1 MIPLHKF
8 SIIIASLFILLPA
21 QKGAAS
27 AYREE
32 TQLFS
37 LPQVSEKM
45 QVAVISLKAKQIERA
60 EKILT
65 EITKS
70 YPWYIEAPYLLTTL
84 YASQGKTQKAFDAL
98 DQAIAAGFDN
108 QTLLFK
114 DQNLAPLREDK
125 GFNLRVEKLIQKKA
139 QKAPITNEQKPQPS
153 TIQKQLAPITS
164 ANTIWDPR
172 VAALKAYF
180 KFNSRK
186 VAPAKVQQYDD
197 LAAKELNS
205 LFQRG
210 LAAGNTGDLY
220 DNRDRKHSSLN
231 PKQYPQL
238 AFTQYS
244 KIAVENDIDY
254 GLNTKILYN
263 TPTFGNTS
271 TAVSSGPFWRSQ
283 ARLAYTLPNGP
294 RQLAL
299 QYLNS
304 QLYIFPAVRDYT
316 KQKDLLPTNTP
327 YLLISEGKSGSD
339 QPFLRAVSS
348 ILAAFK
354 PAEKQELVESAKLI
368 PAIQMVFRKGQKSAV
383 SPEDYFTYKS
393 HPAVFTGD
401 DIDLV
406 KMIRLANDLD
416 ASEFP
421 SIVQMRVLEENQPIP
436 GIDDFTLSL
445 PETLFNTPAAIAR
458 VIRSSAFQK
467 TMKIQVKSVNKNF
480 NEKIEYKWVLLQG
493 DPGKISIEKS
503 TADGGTVRITSKWHT
518 PFEPKSRKGATSNR
532 VEIAVFA
539 VTDKSVSAPSFV
551 TLLYPENQTR
561 VYSAQGKIQS
571 IDHTGNERIYVDP
584 QIFAK
589 RNWRDDYH
597 YDNQGRLIGWTR
609 SQGTKT
615 TDFTYHGA
623 QVVETDASGR
633 ATKAQRVGYIYDRGP
648 TGHLEA
654 TEKPINSYLSIEY
667 LNNEDMRG
675 IITKQ

>member
-1 MIPLHKF
+1 MILF
-8 SIIIASLFILLPA
+8 QTFRILIASLFILVPSLA
-21 QKGAAS
+21 GATS

-32 TQLFS
+32 AQLFL

-45 QVAVISLKAKQIERA
+45 QVAVISLKAKQVTRA
-60 EKILT
+60 QKILT
-65 EITKS
+65 EISNS
-70 YPWYIEAPYLLTTL
+70 YPWYWEAPYLLTSL
-84 YASQGKTQKAFDAL
+84 YASQGKTQDAL
-98 DQAIAAGFDN
+98 RALDKAIAAGFDN
-108 QTLLFK
+108 HTLLYK
-114 DQNLAPLREDK
+114 DQSLASLRDNKE
-125 GFNLRVEKLIQKKA
+125 FNLRVEKLIQKRTPVKD
-139 QKAPITNEQKPQPS
+139 QKLQPS
-153 TIQKQLAPITS
+153 AIQKQLAPVTS
-164 ANTIWDPR
+164 ANTHWDPR
-172 VAALKAYF
+172 VAALKSYF

-186 VAPAKVQQYDD
+186 VASAQVQKQDD

-220 DNRDRKHSSLN
+220 DNRDRKHSSLSQ
-231 PKQYPQL
+231 KQYPQL

-263 TPTFGNTS
+263 APTFGNTS

-299 QYLNS
+299 QYLNNH
-304 QLYIFPAVRDYT
+304 LYIFPAVGDYT
-316 KQKDLLPTNTP
+316 KEKDLLPANTP

-339 QPFLRAVSS
+339 QPFMRAVSS

-354 PAEKQELVESAKLI
+354 PAEKDELIKSAKLI
-368 PAIQMVFRKGQKSAV
+368 PAIQMIFRKGQKNAV
-383 SPEDYFTYKS
+383 NLANYFTSKS
-393 HPAVFTGD
+393 HPAVFTAGQ
-401 DIDLV
+401 IDLV
-406 KMIRLANDLD
+406 KMIRLANNLD

-421 SIVQMRVLEENQPIP
+421 SVVQMRVLEENQPIP

-458 VIRSSAFQK
+458 VIRSSAFLK
-467 TMKIQVKSVNKNF
+467 TMKIQVKSVNKGF

-493 DPGKISIEKS
+493 DAAKISIKKS
-503 TADGGTVRITSKWHT
+503 TADGSTVEITSKWHT
-518 PFEPKSRKGATSNR
+518 SFEPRNRKGATSNR

-551 TLLYPENQTR
+551 TLLYPENQKR
-561 VYSAQGKIQS
+561 EYSAQGKILS
-571 IDHTGNERIYVDP
+571 IDHTYNAREYVDP

-589 RNWRDDYH
+589 RNWRDDYR
-597 YDNQGRLIGWTR
+597 YDDQGRLLGWSR
-609 SQGTKT
+609 SQGAKT
-615 TDFTYHGA
+615 TEFTYHGA
-623 QVVETDASGR
+623 QVIETDPAGR
-633 ATKAQRVGYIYDRGP
+633 ATKAQRVGYIYDRGA

-654 TEKPINSYLSIEY
+654 KEKPINAYLSIEY
-667 LNNEDMRG
+667 INNEDMRG